1 MFNKIYTNGCS
12 FTCAGG
18 LDDLNVRKKYKEILN
33 IELSENYIQYAYSNI
48 IGKKLQLSVHND
60 AVSGGSVNGLIRKT
74 YEYVYKNQSKIS
86 ETLFILELPPMWRD
100 EVYSNELG
108 VIMNVNVSTV
118 ENPQSG
124 IPAAIEH
131 PVGDIKN
138 LSKNLQ
144 SYFYNFI
151 NTEFEYKKSMNN
163 LLGLLCFLKN
173 NDVNVVLIDNC
184 FFEKFL
190 KNNKLNYNFNFI
202 DFNGEAMYVWF
213 QENKLTINSE
223 LNIDIDG
230 HAGYY
235 GNQKIAEIV
244 LNYLYDNKFLEK

>member
-173 NDVNVVLIDNC
+173 NDVNLYDLMKSLGHKQLTTTQVYIQNFKNKRIDDMGKGFSDIFSKSFNP
-184 FFEKFL
+184 
-190 KNNKLNYNFNFI
+190 NKLN
-202 DFNGEAMYVWF
+202 
-213 QENKLTINSE
+213 
-223 LNIDIDG
+223 
-230 HAGYY
+230 
-235 GNQKIAEIV
+235 
-244 LNYLYDNKFLEK
+244 